1 MEKYHLRERV
11 NGLKEMVHDYLA
23 VRLETALSKQRDLL
37 ASLLRTLSGVEL
49 PP

>member
-11 NGLKEMVHDYLA
+11 NGLKEMVHDLA